1 MKVLIIL
8 VINQAIYIL
17 YHSMI
22 GIKIINLMI
31 VNLMDAT
38 LQLEIALRTLILG
51 MATHINLN
59 DDSYIIF

>member
-1 MKVLIIL
+1 
-8 VINQAIYIL
+8 
-17 YHSMI
+17 MI